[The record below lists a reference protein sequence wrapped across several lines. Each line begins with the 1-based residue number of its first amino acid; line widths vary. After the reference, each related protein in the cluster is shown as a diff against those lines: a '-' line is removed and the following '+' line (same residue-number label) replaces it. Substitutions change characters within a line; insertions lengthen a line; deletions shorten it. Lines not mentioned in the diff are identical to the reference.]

1 MSRQI
6 LHRVRAP
13 LDRMRYRLS
22 GLETPPGLTLLSLLG
37 TLCGLACGGVI
48 VLFHALI
55 DLFRHGSAGLDDIAL
70 GASVTVPLAVWL
82 PILGA
87 LIVGLAYQCLARDS
101 RDGGIV
107 HIVERLTY
115 HQGEFP
121 WRNALAQ
128 FIGSVAAICTGQSVG
143 REGVAAHMGATT
155 SSWVGQWLQL
165 PNNGIRTLV
174 GCGTA
179 AGIAASFNT
188 PLAGVIFAMEVVMME
203 YTLAGFAP
211 IILAA
216 ISATAV
222 THIWAT
228 DHPQLLVDA
237 AELQSMIELPYLA
250 LCGCVLGTTAVA
262 FTRLT
267 RLLTRYLM
275 PQPIWLRM
283 LQAGIVAAL
292 CAWAFPQTFQFGFE
306 SINTAL
312 AAEFALGV
320 ALGVAAAKLVATAF
334 AVSSLMPG
342 GIIRPC
348 LLMGAAIGQAL
359 GLIAMWLLGDSAAD
373 PMLYA
378 LLGMGAMMGAVLQAP
393 LTALIAILE
402 LAGRTEMVFPAM
414 LVVITAILVAR
425 EGYHSESIF
434 LTLLRDRGR
443 DYKNDPVSQSLRR
456 SSVVSYMER
465 SFRLT
470 PLNIT
475 LAEAHDIV
483 GQDARWI
490 LARRDDGRSGYL
502 LPLADLLRYM
512 LSEAGESL
520 ADDDTIALH
529 KIPAVNRLQAG
540 PIHLRA
546 TMQEAFDTLRRTEA
560 EALYV
565 QRRVRGD
572 ERTIYGV
579 LTRDA
584 IERAYLR

>member
-1 MSRQI
+1 
-6 LHRVRAP
+6 
-13 LDRMRYRLS
+13 MRYRLS

-48 VLFHALI
+48 ILFHAII
-55 DLFRHGSAGLDDIAL
+55 DLFRHDSAGLGDLAM
-70 GASVTVPLAVWL
+70 GASVTIPLAVWL

-87 LIVGLAYQCLARDS
+87 LVVGLAYQGLSRDS

-121 WRNALAQ
+121 WRNAIAQ
-128 FIGSVAAICTGQSVG
+128 FVGSVAAICTGQSVG

-155 SSWVGQWLQL
+155 SSWLGQWLQL

-216 ISATAV
+216 VSATAV

-228 DHPQLLVDA
+228 DHPALVVGT

-283 LQAGIVAAL
+283 LQAGVVAAL

-312 AAEFALGV
+312 AAEFALGI
-320 ALGVAAAKLVATAF
+320 ALGIAAAKLVATAF

-342 GIIRPC
+342 GIIMPC

-359 GLIAMWLLGDSAAD
+359 GLIAAWLLGDSAAE

-393 LTALIAILE
+393 LTALVAILE

-425 EGYHSESIF
+425 EGYQSESIF

-456 SSVVSYMER
+456 SSVVSYMDR
-465 SFRLT
+465 SFRVT
-470 PLNIT
+470 PLTIT
-475 LAEAHDIV
+475 LGEAHDIV
-483 GQDARWI
+483 GRDAHWI

-502 LPLADLLRYM
+502 LPLADLLRFM
-512 LSEAGESL
+512 LSEASEALS
-520 ADDDTIALH
+520 DDDRIALH

-540 PIHLRA
+540 PVHLRA

>member
-1 MSRQI
+1 
-6 LHRVRAP
+6 
-13 LDRMRYRLS
+13 MRFRLS

-48 VLFHALI
+48 ILFHALI
-55 DLFRHGSAGLDDIAL
+55 DLFRHESGGLGDLAL
-70 GASVTVPLAVWL
+70 GGSVTVPLTVWL

-87 LIVGLAYQCLARDS
+87 LVVGLAYQCLSRES
-101 RDGGIV
+101 RDGGMV
-107 HIVERLTY
+107 HIIERLTY

-121 WRNALAQ
+121 WRNAVAQ

-155 SSWVGQWLQL
+155 SSWLGQWLQL

-228 DHPQLLVDA
+228 DHPQLFVDV
-237 AELQSMIELPYLA
+237 AELRSMVELPYLA

-267 RLLTRYLM
+267 RLLTRYLL

-283 LQAGIVAAL
+283 LQAGIVAAG
-292 CAWAFPQTFQFGFE
+292 CAWAYPQTFEFGFE
-306 SINTAL
+306 SINAAL
-312 AAEFALGV
+312 AAEFAIGV
-320 ALGVAAAKLVATAF
+320 ALGVAATKLIATAF

-342 GIIRPC
+342 GIIMPC

-359 GLIAMWLLGDSAAD
+359 GLIAGWLLGDNAAE

-393 LTALIAILE
+393 LTALVAILE

-425 EGYHSESIF
+425 EGYQSESIF

-456 SSVVSYMER
+456 SSVVSYMDR

-470 PLNIT
+470 PLTIT
-475 LAEAHDIV
+475 LAEAHEIV

-490 LARRDDGRSGYL
+490 LARRKDGRSGYL
-502 LPLADLLRYM
+502 MPLADLLRFM
-512 LSEAGESL
+512 LSETGEAL
-520 ADDDTIALH
+520 TEEDTIALH

>member
-1 MSRQI
+1 
-6 LHRVRAP
+6 
-13 LDRMRYRLS
+13 MRYRLS

-48 VLFHALI
+48 ILFHAII
-55 DLFRHGSAGLDDIAL
+55 DLFRHDSAGLGDLAM
-70 GASVTVPLAVWL
+70 GASVTIPLAVWL

-87 LIVGLAYQCLARDS
+87 LVVGLAYQGLSRDS

-121 WRNALAQ
+121 WRNAIAQ
-128 FIGSVAAICTGQSVG
+128 FVGSVAAICTGQSVG

-155 SSWVGQWLQL
+155 SSWLGQWLQL

-216 ISATAV
+216 VSATAV

-228 DHPQLLVDA
+228 DHPALVVGT

-283 LQAGIVAAL
+283 LQAGVVAAL

-312 AAEFALGV
+312 AAEFALGI
-320 ALGVAAAKLVATAF
+320 ALGVAAAKLIATAF

-342 GIIRPC
+342 GIIMPC

-359 GLIAMWLLGDSAAD
+359 GLIAAWLLGDSAAE

-393 LTALIAILE
+393 LTALVAILE

-425 EGYHSESIF
+425 EGYQSESIF

-456 SSVVSYMER
+456 SSVVSYMDR
-465 SFRLT
+465 SFRVT
-470 PLNIT
+470 PLTIT
-475 LAEAHDIV
+475 LGEAHDIV
-483 GQDARWI
+483 GRDAHWI

-502 LPLADLLRYM
+502 LPLADLLRFM
-512 LSEAGESL
+512 LSEAGEALS
-520 ADDDTIALH
+520 DDDRIALH

-540 PIHLRA
+540 PVHLRA

>member
-1 MSRQI
+1 
-6 LHRVRAP
+6 
-13 LDRMRYRLS
+13 MRYRLS

-48 VLFHALI
+48 ILFHAII
-55 DLFRHGSAGLDDIAL
+55 DLFRHDSAGLGDLAM
-70 GASVTVPLAVWL
+70 GASVTIPLAVWL

-87 LIVGLAYQCLARDS
+87 LVVGLAYQGLSRDS

-121 WRNALAQ
+121 WRNAIAQ
-128 FIGSVAAICTGQSVG
+128 FVGSVAAICTGQSVG

-155 SSWVGQWLQL
+155 SSWLGQWLQL

-216 ISATAV
+216 VSATAV

-228 DHPQLLVDA
+228 DHPALVVGT

-283 LQAGIVAAL
+283 LQAGVVAAL

-312 AAEFALGV
+312 AAEFALGI
-320 ALGVAAAKLVATAF
+320 ALGIAAAKLVATAF

-342 GIIRPC
+342 GIIMPC

-359 GLIAMWLLGDSAAD
+359 GLIAAWLLGDSAAE

-393 LTALIAILE
+393 LTALVAILE

-425 EGYHSESIF
+425 EGYQSESIF

-456 SSVVSYMER
+456 SSVVSYMDR
-465 SFRLT
+465 SFRVT
-470 PLNIT
+470 PLTIT
-475 LAEAHDIV
+475 LGEAHDIV
-483 GQDARWI
+483 GRDAHWI

-502 LPLADLLRYM
+502 LPLADLLRFM
-512 LSEAGESL
+512 LSEAGEALS
-520 ADDDTIALH
+520 DDDRIALH

-540 PIHLRA
+540 PVHLRA

>member
-1 MSRQI
+1 MVSQLLRRI
-6 LHRVRAP
+6 RAP
-13 LDRMRYRLS
+13 LDHLRVRLS
-22 GLETPPGLTLLSLLG
+22 GLETPPGLTLLSVLG

-48 VLFHALI
+48 IVFHALI
-55 DLFRHGSAGLDDIAL
+55 DLFGEQSGRLGDLTLGDSVTIPLTLWLPVL
-70 GASVTVPLAVWL
+70 GATA
-82 PILGA
+82 
-87 LIVGLAYQCLARDS
+87 VGLVYQGLARDS

-121 WRNALAQ
+121 WRNAVAQ
-128 FIGSVAAICTGQSVG
+128 FLGSVAAICTGQSVG

-155 SSWVGQWLQL
+155 SSWLGQWLQL
-165 PNNGIRTLV
+165 PNNGVRTLV

-222 THIWAT
+222 THLWMT
-228 DHPQLLVDA
+228 DHPQLLVDS
-237 AELQSMIELPYLA
+237 AELRSMIELPYLA
-250 LCGCVLGTTAVA
+250 LCGCVLGTAAVA

-267 RLLTRYLM
+267 RLLTRYLL

-283 LQAGIVAAL
+283 LQAGLVAAL
-292 CAWAFPQTFQFGFE
+292 CAWIYPQTFQFGFE
-306 SINTAL
+306 SINAAL

-320 ALGVAAAKLVATAF
+320 ALGVAAAKLIATAF

-342 GIIRPC
+342 GIIMPC
-348 LLMGAAIGQAL
+348 LLIGAAIGQAL
-359 GLIAMWLLGDSAAD
+359 GLIAGWVLGDNAAE

-393 LTALIAILE
+393 LTALVAILE

-456 SSVVSYMER
+456 SSVVSYMDR
-465 SFRLT
+465 SFKLT
-470 PLNIT
+470 GLT
-475 LAEAHDIV
+475 LGVAEAHDIV
-483 GQDARWI
+483 GRDTRWI
-490 LARRDDGRSGYL
+490 LARRKDGRSGYL
-502 LPLADLLRYM
+502 LPLADLLRYL
-512 LSEAGESL
+512 LSEDGEAL
-520 ADDDTIALH
+520 GEGDTIALN
-529 KIPAVNRLQAG
+529 KIPAANRLQAG

-546 TMQEAFDTLRRTEA
+546 TMQEAFETLRRTEA
-560 EALYV
+560 QALYV
-565 QRRVRGD
+565 QRRVRDD